1 MRVAARVVGDPRA
14 SRVVGRARS
23 SRPRVRRGAPRRA
36 RARGDVETNEKMTS
50 TRARETTPP
59 SSRPSVERTVE
70 RDVSRETS
78 TSTLARDAPPTRLWT
93 NVEPWEDGSA
103 ARRLRRRPGSTAA
116 AIALVAGTTLGAG
129 MLALPVALRDAGF
142 VPSTAVIAACWA
154 FFSATGLCVLE
165 VNLGT
170 TCELGRGGGV
180 SVNAMTRR
188 TLGES
193 GVRVATASYAF
204 IHYALLVAYVQKI
217 GQLATETATD
227 VPGGASGASVAYAA
241 AMSLFLYFATPEK
254 IERFN
259 SVLFVGVLG
268 TFLPLLA
275 LAASSETTSI
285 DNLLAVSDWSKTP
298 ATIPI
303 IAVAFVYHQVI
314 PVVATSLE
322 GDKERATTAVLAGTA
337 IPALMFILW
346 NAAVLGSVP
355 PDATSMGDPIAA
367 LEAASPATAALVRAF
382 EFFAVSTSF
391 LGFGWG
397 LADFIAD
404 SMEMDASDARPWITA
419 LAPPVVFA
427 LTRPDVF
434 LQALDSA
441 GAFGVLV
448 VFGMLPPAM
457 VYRHRAMREECKR
470 ARGGEDDPVEC
481 LPILAP
487 TLPGGSL
494 MLAFLFALAAYEVG
508 TETLGLLGAV

>member
-59 SSRPSVERTVE
+59 SSRPTVERTVE

-254 IERFN
+254 IEKFN

-434 LQALDSA
+434 LQALDGA

-494 MLAFLFALAAYEVG
+494 MLAVLFALAAYEVG

>member
-59 SSRPSVERTVE
+59 SSRPTVERTVE

-434 LQALDSA
+434 LQALDGA

-494 MLAFLFALAAYEVG
+494 MLAVLFALAAYEVG

>member
-367 LEAASPATAALVRAF
+367 LEATSPATAALVRAF

-404 SMEMDASDARPWITA
+404 SMELDASDARPWITA

-434 LQALDSA
+434 LQALDGA

-494 MLAFLFALAAYEVG
+494 MLAVLFALAAYEVG

>member
-59 SSRPSVERTVE
+59 SSRPTVERTVE

-434 LQALDSA
+434 LQALDGA

-494 MLAFLFALAAYEVG
+494 MLAVLFALAAYEVG
-508 TETLGLLGAV
+508 TETLGLLGAF

>member
-434 LQALDSA
+434 LQALDGA

-494 MLAFLFALAAYEVG
+494 MLAVLFALAAYEVG
-508 TETLGLLGAV
+508 TETLGLLGAF

>member
-36 RARGDVETNEKMTS
+36 RARGDGETNEKMTS

-59 SSRPSVERTVE
+59 SSRPTVERTVE

>member
-36 RARGDVETNEKMTS
+36 RARGDCETNEKMTS

-254 IERFN
+254 IEKFN

-434 LQALDSA
+434 LQALDGA

>member
-254 IERFN
+254 IEKFN

-434 LQALDSA
+434 LQALDGA

>member
-59 SSRPSVERTVE
+59 SSRPTVERTVE

-434 LQALDSA
+434 LQALDGA

>member
-1 MRVAARVVGDPRA
+1 MRVVTARVVVLDH
-14 SRVVGRARS
+14 ARS
-23 SRPRVRRGAPRRA
+23 RSVTSRSRAPLRGRGAPTRA
-36 RARGDVETNEKMTS
+36 REDARDDARPENMTS
-50 TRARETTPP
+50 TRATDP
-59 SSRPSVERTVE
+59 
-70 RDVSRETS
+70 
-78 TSTLARDAPPTRLWT
+78 PPTRLWT
-93 NVEPWEDGSA
+93 NVELAGEESSRG
-103 ARRLRRRPGSTAA
+103 LRRRPGSTAA

-129 MLALPVALRDAGF
+129 ALALPVALRDAGF
-142 VPSTAVIAACWA
+142 APSAAVIAACWM

-188 TLGES
+188 TLGE
-193 GVRVATASYAF
+193 GGARAATASYAF

-217 GQLATETATD
+217 GQLVMETAPG
-227 VPGGASGASVAYAA
+227 VPGGASAASAAYAA
-241 AMSLFLYFATPEK
+241 AMSSFLYAASPEK
-254 IERFN
+254 IEKFN
-259 SVLFVGVLG
+259 SVLFTGILG
-268 TFLPLLA
+268 TFVPLLA

-285 DNLLAVSDWSKTP
+285 DNLFAVSDWSETP
-298 ATIPI
+298 ETIPI
-303 IAVAFVYHQVI
+303 VAVAFVYHQVI

-322 GDKERATTAVLAGTA
+322 GDKERATTAVLVGTA
-337 IPALMFILW
+337 IPALMFVLW

-355 PDATSMGDPIAA
+355 PDATSVGDPIAA
-367 LEAASPATAALVRAF
+367 LEAASPATAALVRGF

-404 SMEMDASDARPWITA
+404 GMEVDSSDARPWIAA

-448 VFGMLPPAM
+448 VFGMIPPAM

-494 MLAFLFALAAYEVG
+494 TLAVLFTLAAYEVG
-508 TETLGLLGAV
+508 TETIGLARSVVGA

>member
-36 RARGDVETNEKMTS
+36 RARGDGETNEKMTS

-434 LQALDSA
+434 LQALDGA
-441 GAFGVLV
+441 GAFGVWV

-494 MLAFLFALAAYEVG
+494 MLAVLFALAAYEVG

>member
-1 MRVAARVVGDPRA
+1 MRVVTARVVVLDHVRSRSVTSRSRA
-14 SRVVGRARS
+14 HLRG
-23 SRPRVRRGAPRRA
+23 RGAPA
-36 RARGDVETNEKMTS
+36 RARDEARDDARPENMTS
-50 TRARETTPP
+50 TRATDP
-59 SSRPSVERTVE
+59 
-70 RDVSRETS
+70 
-78 TSTLARDAPPTRLWT
+78 PPTRLWT
-93 NVEPWEDGSA
+93 NVELAGEESSRG
-103 ARRLRRRPGSTAA
+103 LRRRPGSTAA

-129 MLALPVALRDAGF
+129 ALALPVALRDAGF
-142 VPSTAVIAACWA
+142 APSAAVIAACWM

-188 TLGES
+188 TLGE
-193 GVRVATASYAF
+193 GGARAATASYAF
-204 IHYALLVAYVQKI
+204 IHYALLA
-217 GQLATETATD
+217 
-227 VPGGASGASVAYAA
+227 AYAA
-241 AMSLFLYFATPEK
+241 AMSSFLDAASPEK
-254 IERFN
+254 IDKFN
-259 SVLFVGVLG
+259 SVLFTGILG
-268 TFLPLLA
+268 TFVPLLA

-285 DNLLAVSDWSKTP
+285 DNLFAVSDWSETP
-298 ATIPI
+298 ETIPI
-303 IAVAFVYHQVI
+303 VAVAFVYHQVI

-322 GDKERATTAVLAGTA
+322 GDKERATTAVLVGTA

-355 PDATSMGDPIAA
+355 PDATSVGDPIAA
-367 LEAASPATAALVRAF
+367 LEAASPATAALVRGF

-404 SMEMDASDARPWITA
+404 GMEVDSSDARPWIAA

-448 VFGMLPPAM
+448 VFGMIPPAM

-494 MLAFLFALAAYEVG
+494 TLAVLFTLAAYEVG
-508 TETLGLLGAV
+508 TETIGLARSVVGA